1 MRPSPLRR
9 PHAAALAAALAATLA
24 ATLAG
29 APAPAAAQGAALPG
43 LLPEGQWATPAE
55 ASGYTR
61 TPRYAETMA
70 YFARLDLES
79 ADLRMLEFG
88 MSPQGRPLQAVIV
101 ARGAD
106 ALTPEAAR
114 ASGKPVVLVQA
125 AIHPGENEG
134 KDALMAFARQ
144 LVLEG
149 RHAEVLDGVVLV
161 LVPIFNVDGHERFGP
176 HQRANQNGPEEG
188 GWRATAT
195 NLNLN
200 RDYLKAD
207 APEMQAW
214 LRLWNRWSP
223 HLLIDLHNTNGA
235 DYQYAMTWAW
245 EREANLHPAVAAW
258 QAAAFPGRVEPA
270 MAARGWPMHRYVSLR
285 DGSDLASGLED
296 GVSGPRF
303 SVGYAAIAN
312 RAGLLVE
319 THMLKDFAVRTRVNL
334 DLLAEVLGDV
344 ARHGEALVD
353 AVAEADAATA
363 ARAATPGATYPLAFE
378 LTDEAVERDFLG
390 VEYTRTPSDVSG
402 GTWIQ
407 YDPARPRTFRIPVY
421 EQVRV
426 SAEATPPAAY
436 LVPAE
441 WRAAIEALAR
451 HGVAMELLGRER
463 TLEAGVQRFTDVAWA
478 PRPFEGRLM
487 VTTLAQREVR
497 ETATVPAGS
506 ALVRLDQPRANIAIH
521 LLEPQAPDSLLRW
534 GHFNAIFEDK
544 EYAEPRVLEA
554 WAREAMA
561 ADPALRAAFEAR
573 VAGDA
578 AFAANPRA
586 RLRFFYERSPWF
598 DPRLN
603 RYPVLRLDAADLRRL
618 EADGAR

>member
-1 MRPSPLRR
+1 MRPSPPR
-9 PHAAALAAALAATLA
+9 PTALAAVLALA
-24 ATLAG
+24 LAG
-29 APAPAAAQGAALPG
+29 TPVTADAQGAALPA

-61 TPRYAETMA
+61 TPRYDETLA

-79 ADLRMLEFG
+79 ADLRMQPFG
-88 MSPQGRPLQAVIV
+88 MSPQGRPLQAVVI

-106 ALTPEAAR
+106 TLTPEAAR

-144 LVLEG
+144 LVIEG
-149 RHAEVLDGVVLV
+149 QHAQVLDEVVLV

-188 GWRATAT
+188 GWRATAA

-200 RDYLKAD
+200 RDYMKAD

-214 LRLWNRWSP
+214 LRLWTTWTP

-245 EREANLHPAVAAW
+245 EREANLHPAVVAW
-258 QAAAFPGRVEPA
+258 QAEAFPGRVEPA

-303 SVGYAAIAN
+303 STGYAAIAN

-319 THMLKDFAVRTRVNL
+319 THMLKDFATRTRVNL
-334 DLLAEVLGDV
+334 DLLAEVLGEV
-344 ARHGEALVD
+344 ARSGDALVA
-353 AVAEADAATA
+353 AVARADADTS
-363 ARAATPGATYPLAFE
+363 ARAAVPGATVPLAFA
-378 LTDEAVERDFLG
+378 LTEQAVERDFLG
-390 VEYTRTPSDVSG
+390 VAYTRTPSDVSG

-407 YDPARPRTFRIPVY
+407 YDPAQPRTFRIPVY

-436 LVPAE
+436 LVPVE
-441 WRAAIEALAR
+441 WRSAIEALAR
-451 HGVAMELLGRER
+451 HGVAIELLGGER

-497 ETATVPAGS
+497 ETATVAAGS

-561 ADPALRAAFEAR
+561 ADPALRAAFEAKL
-573 VAGDA
+573 AEDA

-618 EADGAR
+618 EAAGGR